1 LSNVIISAAL
11 VRPQTNIA
19 VSIYSE
25 NNGALVGVWAGGLN
39 VTILSKSLQSLNLTN
54 NERVVYVNQ
63 HVQKIADSNNN
74 QALSSTPNSLNESF
88 ADLQSFRNAID
99 GKSGTM
105 IETINDTK
113 MVVSYYLVKAF
124 STVRVVLSM
133 QFITIVWFPRTKCKM
148 I

>member
-63 HVQKIADSNNN
+63 HVQKIVDSNNN

>member
-63 HVQKIADSNNN
+63 HVQKIVDSNNN

-88 ADLQSFRNAID
+88 ADLRSFRNAID

>member
-39 VTILSKSLQSLNLTN
+39 VTILSKSLQSLDLTN

-63 HVQKIADSNNN
+63 HVQKIVDSNNN